1 VSKGKYGGAAGAAD
15 AAVVSGSTGDSGMTD
30 ASGASGTSGA
40 FGPSGAPTTVLH
52 VVPGISAEGIG
63 TFILNM
69 LEHHDPGRT
78 KMVLAVT
85 TDWEQLHE
93 SRARELGAEIW
104 RTAEIGAGL
113 AGWAR
118 HFVRLIR
125 LIRRH
130 GGIDAVHSHMDYF
143 NGINCLAALLAG
155 VPVRISHAHRAADSG
170 RVGWLRRLYSL
181 LMRLLIV
188 LCSTERVGCSASANE
203 GQHRIGP
210 WRFGAKI
217 VTNGIDM
224 GAFRPVRGEAAPE
237 GIDVRENAVRFVT
250 VGRMDPSK
258 NPLFLVRVF
267 HEVKKRVPG
276 VRLYWIG
283 TGSLRG
289 EVEALIARL
298 GLESSVT
305 LLGVR
310 RDVPAILPWMDWMLL
325 PSRLEGLPFALIEAQ
340 ACGVKCFVSDA
351 IPANANLG
359 LCVTLPLEADEAH
372 WAERICARLADG
384 GAGLALDP
392 ERAARYDIRQTVR
405 ELEALWQARRDGA
418 AGRGVA
424 RGELRA

>member
-1 VSKGKYGGAAGAAD
+1 MTHRV
-15 AAVVSGSTGDSGMTD
+15 STGGQNGTAKSGGQTV
-30 ASGASGTSGA
+30 
-40 FGPSGAPTTVLH
+40 VLH

-63 TFILNM
+63 TFVLNM
-69 LEHHDPGRT
+69 LQYHDRART
-78 KMVLAVT
+78 KVVLAVT

-104 RTAEIGAGL
+104 RTAEIGAGP

-130 GGIDAVHSHMDYF
+130 GAIDAVHSHMDYF
-143 NGINCLAALLAG
+143 NGINCLAALIAG

-170 RVGWLRRLYSL
+170 RVGWPRRLYSL
-181 LMRLLIV
+181 VMRLLIAC
-188 LCSTERVGCSASANE
+188 CSTERVGCSASANE

-210 WRFGAKI
+210 WRFGSKI

-224 GAFRPVRGEAAPE
+224 GVFTPVRTAEAPE
-237 GIDVRENAVRFVT
+237 GIDVREDAVRFVT
-250 VGRMDPSK
+250 VGRMDASK

-267 HEVKKRVPG
+267 HEVKKRMPG

-310 RDVPAILPWMDWMLL
+310 RDVPAILPWMDWMLF

-351 IPANANLG
+351 IPGDANLG
-359 LCVTLPLEADEAH
+359 LCVMLPLEADEVY
-372 WAERICARLADG
+372 WAGRICERLAND

-392 ERAARYDIRQTVR
+392 ERAARYDIRHTVR
-405 ELEALWQARRDGA
+405 ELEALWQARNDR
-418 AGRGVA
+418 AGGGVA
-424 RGELRA
+424 PGGLEA